1 MRKSWWTSI
10 ILVIPLCAIAQKN
23 VTDDEQ
29 AIRKVIADE
38 ISAWNRHEADLV
50 PEALAEDY
58 DIVLPTGQYFR
69 GKPHLGKAFSTI
81 LKNAHKVAFVERIR
95 FVRPDVALVDGK
107 FEISG
112 AEIQPYPKGLQTWV
126 MVKENQRW
134 RLVANREMI
143 PVVLP
148 SPSTSPDR

>member
-1 MRKSWWTSI
+1 MWNCWWMLI
-10 ILVIPLCAIAQKN
+10 VLVIPLCAIADQN
-23 VTDDEQ
+23 VAEDER

-38 ISAWNRHEADLV
+38 TIAWNRHEADLT
-50 PEALAEDY
+50 PQALAEDF

-69 GKPHLGKAFSTI
+69 GKPHLGKAFSTF
-81 LKNAHKVAFVERIR
+81 LKNAHKMVSVDRIR

-112 AEIQPYPKGLQTWV
+112 SEIQPYPTGLQTWV

-134 RLVANREMI
+134 ILMANREMI
-143 PVVLP
+143 PVVAP
-148 SPSTSPDR
+148 SSSTSPDR